1 VADSVTGLPLDGG
14 SIDGIVLVD
23 KPEGPTSHDVVAR
36 ARRIYGTRKVGHAG
50 TLDPMATGMLVL
62 GLGKAT
68 RLLGYLTAHEK
79 EYVATIRLGIS
90 TETDDAQGE
99 VTAST
104 SARDIADDKILEV
117 VRDFRG
123 HIMQK
128 PSAVSAIKVQG
139 KRAYARVRDGE
150 EVDIPAREVMIHD
163 LEIISIN
170 HVTSEQLDDV
180 IDMKVRV
187 VCSAGTYIRALARDI
202 GGQLGVGGHLT
213 SLRRTRSGQFTKM
226 VGLEALEKS
235 PTLISLPDAVRM
247 AFPAVVITDDEA
259 IRARHGMRVP
269 SPVDAHSGINGV
281 FTNDGQVISLSENV
295 DSELV
300 PVVVFA
306 T

>member
-1 VADSVTGLPLDGG
+1 MPDSVAGLVSDGG

-79 EYVATIRLGIS
+79 EYVATMRLGVT

-99 VTAST
+99 VTGVMST
-104 SARDIADDKILEV
+104 QGIADDKILEV

-163 LEIISIN
+163 LEIISIE
-170 HVTSEQLDDV
+170 HLDNV

-226 VGLEALEKS
+226 VGLDALEKS
-235 PTLISLPDAVRM
+235 PTLVSLPDAVRM
-247 AFPAVVITDDEA
+247 AFPSVVITDDEA
-259 IRARHGMRVP
+259 IRARHGMRIP

-281 FTNDGQVISLSENV
+281 FTADGQVISLAENSA
-295 DSELV
+295 SELV